1 MNDAV
6 LRNIQSTDW
15 ITIILCCSVV
25 ALVIAKSLFYNRFLN
40 FIILPFNNKYIFL
53 YNKKEKLSHWFNVF
67 LSIFQ
72 VLNLALF
79 LFILNKIFSF
89 STQSKTPT
97 LYFIILGVLLVF
109 FIVKIFFQLGNAFIF
124 NISGEISEYL
134 FKKISY
140 LNYSSFVMFMANILL
155 TYVLK
160 DSKTVAYVSL
170 FLIVLINAIGW
181 VTVIKNYQKLITNNF
196 LYFILYLCT
205 LEIAPIVLIGD
216 YFKD

>member
-1 MNDAV
+1 MNDAL
-6 LRNIQSTDW
+6 LRNVTSTDW
-15 ITIILCCSVV
+15 ITIILSCSVL
-25 ALVIAKSLFYNRFLN
+25 ALVIAKSLYYNRFLN

-67 LSIFQ
+67 LFIFQ

-79 LFILNKIFSF
+79 IYILNDIFSF
-89 STQSKTPT
+89 SGQNKTLT
-97 LYFIILGVLLVF
+97 LYFIILGVLLIF

-124 NISGEISEYL
+124 NISGEITEYL
-134 FKKISY
+134 FKKLSY
-140 LNYSSFVMFMANILL
+140 LNYSSFVMFIANILL
-155 TYVLK
+155 TYVLN
-160 DSKTVAYVSL
+160 DSKTVAYTSM
-170 FLIVLINAIGW
+170 LIIILINAIGW

>member
-1 MNDAV
+1 MNDAI
-6 LRNIQSTDW
+6 LRNVQSIDW
-15 ITIILCCSVV
+15 ITIVLCCSIV

-97 LYFIILGVLLVF
+97 LYFIILGVLLIF

-124 NISGEISEYL
+124 NISGEIAEYL

-140 LNYSSFVMFMANILL
+140 LNYSSFIMFTANILL

-160 DSKTVAYVSL
+160 DSKTVAYTCI
-170 FLIVLINAIGW
+170 FLILLINTIGW